1 MAGQYF
7 VIQKAS
13 STMIS
18 NMIELT
24 FIFLLWFVP
33 ELALCS
39 PVTAGVNGTVQMLY
53 CEGCAPN
60 VTKVF
65 CNDEN
70 LLGHSHIPNCSG
82 PPQPNSVCQQDGS
95 VFVSTSTSSD
105 CQFEGEN
112 YIETKP
118 CPDLSCFVHGPTSS
132 SKLGPFDPKEAP
144 EDHTKPIVLGVA
156 DQVLLLVLAV
166 VAVVAVVLV
175 AYFCKKGR
183 TRQSN
188 LEQQSDPGETDA
200 LKMEQRPGDIER
212 APPAVPG
219 LDDDTSPSQCDSGV

>member
-118 CPDLSCFVHGPTSS
+118 CPDLSCFFHDPTSS
-132 SKLGPFDPKEAP
+132 SKVDPFDPQEAT
-144 EDHTKPIVLGVA
+144 EDHTKHIVIGVVGL
-156 DQVLLLVLAV
+156 VLLLL
-166 VAVVAVVLV
+166 LILGLI
-175 AYFCKKGR
+175 AYFRKKR
-183 TRQSN
+183 QTRRLNQ
-188 LEQQSDPGETDA
+188 EQQSDPGETEA
-200 LKMEQRPGDIER
+200 LKMEQRSGGTER
-212 APPAVPG
+212 APKTDPG
-219 LDDDTSPSQCDSGV
+219 LNDDTSPSQCDNRV